1 MGAMYAKG
9 TTGVT
14 VDNAEAIKWFLLA
27 ALQGSASAFCFLGII
42 HEYGDGVDQDD
53 TMAANFYTIVKKK
66 LILFVYMRVC
76 VFVNTL
82 EGG

>member
-53 TMAANFYTIVKKK
+53 TMAAMKMLSPCKSAGK
-66 LILFVYMRVC
+66 
-76 VFVNTL
+76 
-82 EGG
+82 EKAA